1 MTMHWASW
9 QDFWAMGGS
18 GRYVW
23 GAYGVVILALVAEIT
38 LLRARLRRAREVVR
52 RTAGWSK
59 EQQP

>member
-1 MTMHWASW
+1 
-9 QDFWAMGGS
+9 
-18 GRYVW
+18 
-23 GAYGVVILALVAEIT
+23 LLAEIT